1 MAQTESQYP
10 HLYNQADKIEENR
23 MATDLLYSIIM
34 NSDSSGL
41 NQCCIEFVKKIKKS
55 HKNRSKRFDRMLD
68 LCISDDNRVLKHS
81 LIFFALQLEPW
92 SVEYFLKD
100 NKSDPKK
107 ISEFVSSELKNG
119 VSQLLKGSYT
129 SLQQFVED
137 ARWRYVV
144 L

>member
-1 MAQTESQYP
+1 MSQTESQYP
-10 HLYNQADKIEENR
+10 HLYNQAEKIEQQR
-23 MATDLLYSIIM
+23 MSKDLLYSIIL
-34 NSDSSGL
+34 NPDSAGL
-41 NQCCIEFVKKIKKS
+41 NKCCKEFVKKIKSS
-55 HKNRSKRFDRMLD
+55 HAKRSTRFDRMLD
-68 LCISDDNRVLKHS
+68 LCISDDNRPLNHS
-81 LIFFALQLEPW
+81 LIFFALQLEQC
-92 SVEYFLKD
+92 SVNYFLQD

-107 ISEFVSSELKNG
+107 ISEFVSADLKDG

>member
-1 MAQTESQYP
+1 
-10 HLYNQADKIEENR
+10 
-23 MATDLLYSIIM
+23 
-34 NSDSSGL
+34 
-41 NQCCIEFVKKIKKS
+41 
-55 HKNRSKRFDRMLD
+55 MLD